1 MNRSA
6 DCLMDAG
13 CLQAFAAEE
22 SPGTSSQQHKRSFSQ
37 TINLWYE
44 RSRQRR
50 ELLRLADD
58 MTLLDDVGLSI
69 YDIKREARKHF
80 WNE

>member
-1 MNRSA
+1 MSRA
-6 DCLMDAG
+6 TDCLMDAG
-13 CLQAFAAEE
+13 CMQEF
-22 SPGTSSQQHKRSFSQ
+22 SPNQSVGANKRQYKRSFAQ

-50 ELLRLADD
+50 ELLRLAAD
-58 MTLLDDVGLSI
+58 MSLLDDVGLSI